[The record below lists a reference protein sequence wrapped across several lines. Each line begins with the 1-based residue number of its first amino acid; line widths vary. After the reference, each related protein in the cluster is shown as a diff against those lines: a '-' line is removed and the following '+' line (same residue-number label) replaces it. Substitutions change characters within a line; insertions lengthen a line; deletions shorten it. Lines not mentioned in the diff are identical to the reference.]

1 MATVLGTDGGDRER
15 RALEALAAEE
25 YRAGR
30 LTKPQLRGALGFEC
44 LDEFDGFLKAHGV
57 YEDYTVADI
66 EREVE
71 DVLRLGF

>member
-1 MATVLGTDGGDRER
+1 
-15 RALEALAAEE
+15 
-25 YRAGR
+25 
-30 LTKPQLRGALGFEC
+30 LGFEC